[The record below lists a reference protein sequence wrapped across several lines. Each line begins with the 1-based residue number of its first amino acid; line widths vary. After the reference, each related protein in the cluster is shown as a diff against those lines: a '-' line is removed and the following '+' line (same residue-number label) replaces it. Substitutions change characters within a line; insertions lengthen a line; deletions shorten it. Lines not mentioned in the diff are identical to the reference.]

1 MRRKITRQRFPIYNS
16 PYESVMI
23 LLMLL
28 KRIGIYDKSL
38 SSTQIDDT
46 IIALNFSVRNKRMR
60 EGS

>member
-1 MRRKITRQRFPIYNS
+1 MKRRTKQRFPIYNS

-38 SSTQIDDT
+38 SSTQIDDP

-60 EGS
+60 EES

>member
-1 MRRKITRQRFPIYNS
+1 MRRKRIKQRFSIYNS

-28 KRIGIYDKSL
+28 KRFGIYDKSL